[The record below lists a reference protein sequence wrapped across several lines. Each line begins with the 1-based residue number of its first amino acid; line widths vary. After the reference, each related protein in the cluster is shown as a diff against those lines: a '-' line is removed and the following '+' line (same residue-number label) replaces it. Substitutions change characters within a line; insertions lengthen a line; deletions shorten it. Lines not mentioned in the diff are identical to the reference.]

1 MSPEGPLSTRGGT
14 TSGRPSYSYV
24 QDSGPPFSK
33 EMSIVIQVSRP
44 TPKQTA
50 PSATTKI
57 SMGKETPLSN
67 AAKKRSDVP
76 FDEVSS
82 VFLILPSYA
91 EKHKT
96 EIKQIIANEKTKLCC
111 SKFYHDIFNDA

>member
-1 MSPEGPLSTRGGT
+1 MSINPSFLDSKVPVSPGTKTLSPEVPLTTRGGT

-33 EMSIVIQVSRP
+33 EMSIVNQETRP

-50 PSATTKI
+50 TSATTKI

-67 AAKKRSDVP
+67 ADKK
-76 FDEVSS
+76 EV
-82 VFLILPSYA
+82 
-91 EKHKT
+91 
-96 EIKQIIANEKTKLCC
+96 LCHLMKSTVC
-111 SKFYHDIFNDA
+111 I